1 MQMTNFF
8 NKCEELILVD
18 DCEPK
23 SLVAFDDGVNIQQQQ
38 IVKDYFV
45 RGRRKNICCVYL
57 TQSYTKVDKH
67 LIRNNINFLCIV
79 RHGQKYTKDIYDE
92 YVCSDIT
99 FERFKEIC
107 NLSWNEDYGF
117 LTIHTIKTLKNGRY
131 RKKLEEQIKA

>member
-1 MQMTNFF
+1 MNYQLRKICKWLIFF

-38 IVKDYFV
+38 MIRDYFV
-45 RGRRKNICCVYL
+45 RGRHKNICCVYL
-57 TQSYTKVDKH
+57 TQSYTKVDKQ

-79 RHGQKYTKDIYDE
+79 RHGPKYTKDIYDE
-92 YVCSDIT
+92 YVGSDFT

-107 NLSWNEDYGF
+107 NLCWNEDYGF
-117 LTIHTIKTLKNGRY
+117 LTIDTIKN
-131 RKKLEEQIKA
+131 

>member
-1 MQMTNFF
+1 
-8 NKCEELILVD
+8 LILVD

-38 IVKDYFV
+38 QIIKLYFV
-45 RGRRKNICCVYL
+45 RGRHKNICCVYL
-57 TQSYTKVDKH
+57 KQSYTKFDKH
-67 LIRNNINFLCIV
+67 LIRNNINCLCIF
-79 RHGQKYTKDIYDE
+79 RQGTKYTKDIYDE
-92 YVCSDIT
+92 YVGSDFT

-117 LTIHTIKTLKNGRY
+117 LTIDTIKRLKNGRY